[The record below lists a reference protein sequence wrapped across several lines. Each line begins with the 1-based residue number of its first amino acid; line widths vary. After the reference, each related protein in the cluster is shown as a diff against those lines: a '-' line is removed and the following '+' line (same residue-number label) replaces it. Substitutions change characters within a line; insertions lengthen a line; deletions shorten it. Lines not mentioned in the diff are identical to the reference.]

1 MGLGLRLGFGL
12 GAIAAT
18 IGGVQWFLDSAAAGG
33 GNGSA
38 AAPYNSISALL
49 ADGDLDSNQVI
60 NIERGS
66 TFREFLDL
74 NAYDGMTV
82 QASGTGADPIISAF
96 DVVTGWSL
104 TSGRTNTYEVSFT
117 SDYGT
122 NNINSVLGFKE
133 DGKPLVY
140 QSSVANCEANPGSYA
155 VTGFANGGVAQTV
168 YIHPYGSTNPASD
181 GKTYEVTRRKACIEI
196 GDNATI
202 ADISLTGNIS
212 DDGALKAGRN
222 LNYQRGA
229 IRHGNNHNALAA
241 SGKFVNTAIEFNDE
255 GQVSASPSLVVF
267 FVSTTQTPKLTGLV
281 SGGTLKAGHP
291 DATNFGNTQGWF
303 CHDGEADISYSSVRV
318 VGTDCDRLTHVGS
331 GAADQCTV
339 ENSSSLRARF
349 IGGNGVNCNQLF
361 INSFLTYGGSGTT
374 QPMSGRWL
382 RAYGCRFYDRT
393 GLTMVTH
400 LGNNIETTFEQCSF
414 GHVGGAS
421 GATSRLVTLNTGVT
435 GSNVGFQQCAIS
447 YAGLAYLLL
456 STLETHG
463 ATFTSEDN
471 VFYRTGGN
479 PALAIVVSGNQAL
492 ATWQGNTDTD
502 TGSTVADLGFADP
515 ANDDFTPSGAGA
527 TATAA
532 RSAGAEYYNP

>member
-12 GAIAAT
+12 GAIASVS
-18 IGGVQWFLDSAAAGG
+18 GVQWFLDSAAAGG

-38 AAPYNSISALL
+38 TSPYNSISALL
-49 ADGDLDSNQVI
+49 ADPALDNNQTI
-60 NIERGS
+60 NLERDS
-66 TFREFLDL
+66 VWREFLDL

-104 TSGRTNTYEVSFT
+104 TSGRTHTYEKVNFIP
-117 SDYGT
+117 DYGT

-196 GDNATI
+196 GDDATI

-241 SGKFVNTAIEFNDE
+241 SGQFVDTAIEFNDE

-267 FVSTTQTPKLTGLV
+267 FVSTTQTPKLTGLI

-303 CHDGEADISYSSVRV
+303 CHDGEADISYSTVRV
-318 VGTDCDRLTHVGS
+318 VGVDCDRLTHVGS

-339 ENSSSLRARF
+339 KGCSALRGQYIAGSGVAANQQIIDSF
-349 IGGNGVNCNQLF
+349 I
-361 INSFLTYGGSGTT
+361 TYGGSGST
-374 QPMSGRWL
+374 QPAAGKWI
-382 RAYGCRFYDRT
+382 RAEGSRFYDRT
-393 GLTMVTH
+393 GVTMITH
-400 LGNNIETTFEQCSF
+400 TQAGSEGYFEQCSF

-421 GATSRLVTLNTGVT
+421 GAASRLQTINTSVTGVT
-435 GSNVGFQQCAIS
+435 LGYQQCAIS

-479 PALAIVVSGNQAL
+479 PALAIVVSGNQSL
-492 ATWQGNTDTD
+492 ATWQGNTGTD
-502 TGSTVADLGFADP
+502 SGSTVADLGFADP

-532 RSAGAEYYNP
+532 RSAGAEYYSP

>member
-18 IGGVQWFLDSAAAGG
+18 SGVQWFLDSAAAGG

-38 AAPYNSISALL
+38 AAPYATFSELL
-49 ADGDLDSNQVI
+49 ADPALGNNQTINLD
-60 NIERGS
+60 RDS

-229 IRHGNNHNALAA
+229 IRHGNNHNVLAA

-281 SGGTLKAGHP
+281 SGGTMKAGHP
-291 DATNFGNTQGWF
+291 DDTNYRNTQGIYA
-303 CHDGEADISYSSVRV
+303 HDGQSGISYSEIKALGV
-318 VGTDCDRLTHVGS
+318 DCDRLVHVVS
-331 GAADQCTV
+331 AAADQCTT
-339 ENSSSLRARF
+339 ENCTTPRGKT
-349 IGGNGVNCNQLF
+349 IGGQL
-361 INSFLTYGGSGTT
+361 
-374 QPMSGRWL
+374 
-382 RAYGCRFYDRT
+382 DR
-393 GLTMVTH
+393 
-400 LGNNIETTFEQCSF
+400 S
-414 GHVGGAS
+414 
-421 GATSRLVTLNTGVT
+421 
-435 GSNVGFQQCAIS
+435 
-447 YAGLAYLLL
+447 
-456 STLETHG
+456 
-463 ATFTSEDN
+463 
-471 VFYRTGGN
+471 
-479 PALAIVVSGNQAL
+479 
-492 ATWQGNTDTD
+492 
-502 TGSTVADLGFADP
+502 
-515 ANDDFTPSGAGA
+515 
-527 TATAA
+527 
-532 RSAGAEYYNP
+532 